1 MKAII
6 VDLDGTLY
14 NSTARN
20 HLAQAGQWDD
30 FHRASS
36 TDKPNHDILQLVN
49 LLSLHEKTIILA
61 VTGRDDRY
69 RNITIDWMRRNE
81 ACIDFVLMRPE
92 GDRRSDT
99 VVKIELVQN
108 WLDEFG
114 GYVFHLQKSD
124 IAFALEDRD
133 KMVDAWRS
141 WGIPCWQVREGSY

>member
-69 RNITIDWMRRNE
+69 RDITNSWINRNS
-81 ACIDFVLMRPE
+81 AMIDFVLMRPE
-92 GDRRSDT
+92 GDLRSDT
-99 VVKIELVQN
+99 VVKIELVKQ
-108 WLDEFG
+108 WLEDHGAGMDVKKE
-114 GYVFHLQKSD
+114 D

-141 WGIPCWQVREGSY
+141 WGIPCWQVRAGSY

>member
-20 HLAQAGQWDD
+20 HLAQSGQWDD

-36 TDKPNHDILQLVN
+36 TDKPNYEVLQLVN
-49 LLSLHEKTIILA
+49 LLSLHEKTIVLA

-69 RNITIDWMRRNE
+69 RDITNSWINRNS
-81 ACIDFVLMRPE
+81 AMIDFVLMRPE

-99 VVKIELVQN
+99 VVKIELVSQ
-108 WLDEFG
+108 WLEDFG
-114 GYVFHLQKSD
+114 SRMGVEKQD

-141 WGIPCWQVREGSY
+141 WGIPCWQVRAGSY